1 MEEEDREEIAALVVA
16 VPRGEAEVVAPEE
29 VAVVAEDANKITFLF
44 PRKSK
49 KITQHNFIRA
59 DHVLRYF

>member
-29 VAVVAEDANKITFLF
+29 VAVVAEDAKQNYPKKVIRLF
-44 PRKSK
+44 C
-49 KITQHNFIRA
+49 TMC
-59 DHVLRYF
+59 